1 MGVWLTCCKKIEI
14 GMRDKRPKPI
24 MFPPKCLY
32 RGPLRKIPNPH
43 SLILSTTHDQ
53 LMFRMKHCI
62 RHIIEMSSARIDFP
76 RFRLAHPPD
85 LDRPIICSGY
95 DQGKSGVE
103 CRIVSPTVVSLENV
117 FDRGECIEG
126 F

>member
-1 MGVWLTCCKKIEI
+1 
-14 GMRDKRPKPI
+14 
-24 MFPPKCLY
+24 
-32 RGPLRKIPNPH
+32 
-43 SLILSTTHDQ
+43 
-53 LMFRMKHCI
+53 MFRVEDRI

-103 CRIVSPTVVSLENV
+103 CRIVSPTIVPLENV
-117 FDRGECIEG
+117 FDRGECIESLECSRPGRTPDRSPWARGRQRISRVRG
-126 F
+126 FFSPYML